1 MAKKTAPKKKIV
13 AKKAAP
19 KSAPKAAQKAA
30 PKKVAA
36 IVTAEK
42 VRTATKPRNTNS
54 LSYTFS
60 EFVENIRGFCGLTK
74 RSQAKEVA
82 EDVKCFI
89 TDCLKRGYK
98 IPLFG
103 LGKMYVRESK
113 ARLGRNPATGAEIQI
128 PAKKRIRFTAA
139 KALKEAVL
147 R

>member
-1 MAKKTAPKKKIV
+1 MAKKPAPKKKVV

-19 KSAPKAAQKAA
+19 KMAAA
-30 PKKVAA
+30 PKKAA
-36 IVTAEK
+36 PSPLPK
-42 VRTATKPRNTNS
+42 VRVATKPRNGNT

-60 EFVENIRGFCGLTK
+60 EFIENVRGFCGFPK
-74 RSQAKEVA
+74 RSQAKEIT
-82 EDVKCFI
+82 EDVKAFI
-89 TDCLKRGYK
+89 TDCLKKGYK

-113 ARLGRNPATGAEIQI
+113 ARLGRNPATGEEIQI